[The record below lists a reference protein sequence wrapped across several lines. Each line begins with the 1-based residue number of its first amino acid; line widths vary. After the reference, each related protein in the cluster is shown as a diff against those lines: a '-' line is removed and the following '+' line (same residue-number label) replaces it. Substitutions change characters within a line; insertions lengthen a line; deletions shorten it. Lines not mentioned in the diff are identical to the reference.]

1 MCDETVISIDL
12 MPTLLELAN
21 AKIPAGHKLDG
32 VSLVSLLKDRK
43 SLVPRQIF
51 WEYNG
56 KSAMR
61 QGPWK
66 LIMNQT
72 RKEPIE
78 LYDLTRDMSES
89 KNLAD
94 NQPQR
99 VRQMQSALAAWKS
112 DVQKTATTQPEK

>member
-1 MCDETVISIDL
+1 
-12 MPTLLELAN
+12 
-21 AKIPAGHKLDG
+21 
-32 VSLVSLLKDRK
+32 
-43 SLVPRQIF
+43 
-51 WEYNG
+51 
-56 KSAMR
+56 
-61 QGPWK
+61 
-66 LIMNQT
+66 MNQT

-99 VRQMQSALAAWKS
+99 VQQMQSALAAWKS